1 MHEHCKFVVDGS
13 LLNMLMLTAQDALCY
28 TNLGLLGASPDLLE
42 SSDPAAE
49 ACLNNLCFVMR
60 SVCCGNAFHHN
71 MVELQ
76 PALGFRLKGFGFRV

>member
-42 SSDPAAE
+42 PSDPAAE

-60 SVCCGNAFHHN
+60 SVCVCVCVTETRFTITWLNCN
-71 MVELQ
+71 
-76 PALGFRLKGFGFRV
+76 RL